1 MSTAPPGSPQR
12 PPTVPGAPHPAD
24 AADLPRIVAA
34 ADAIFRTPV
43 PAGLGSMGHD
53 YPLLFAPDNA
63 NNLLIIED
71 SAGELLAHAGFV
83 LREASLEGIQVRV
96 ATIGAVFT
104 RAEHRQ
110 AGLAGRVLAAA
121 VTRAR
126 EAGAELGLV
135 SGQRGLY
142 QRAGFTPYPVCP
154 RYRVKATNPA
164 AAPAGS
170 QIVPYHPGARDAVMD
185 LYARERVHFARS
197 APDWEAM
204 LGAGVV
210 FYEPARTLLVQ
221 RAGVTIAYLVAG
233 CPPRA
238 ASGGGGPGDPRGAR
252 VLELAG
258 DRSAIASAMPA
269 VAQILGRDA
278 VDLVLP
284 PGDRSLATLAQD
296 HGWQIDE
303 VQMPFTTAW
312 WNPALREKPLPFYGF
327 NYV

>member
-1 MSTAPPGSPQR
+1 MSTAPPGSPQQ
-12 PPTVPGAPHPAD
+12 PPTVPGTPRPAH
-24 AADLPRIVAA
+24 ARDLPRIVAA

-71 SAGELLAHAGFV
+71 AAGEPLAHAGFV
-83 LREASLEGIQVRV
+83 LRDASLEGIRVRV

-104 RAEHRQ
+104 RAEQRQ
-110 AGLAGRVLAAA
+110 MGLAGRVLAAA

-142 QRAGFTPYPVCP
+142 QRAGFTPYPACP
-154 RYRVKATNPA
+154 RYRVKATDRA
-164 AAPAGS
+164 AVPAGS
-170 QIVPYHPGARDAVMD
+170 QIVPYHPDARGAVME
-185 LYARERVHFARS
+185 LYARERVHFVRS
-197 APDWEAM
+197 AADWEAM

-210 FYEPARTLLVQ
+210 FFEPARTFLIQ
-221 RAGVTIAYLVAG
+221 RAGVTVAYLVAG
-233 CPPRA
+233 CPPQPS
-238 ASGGGGPGDPRGAR
+238 SGDGAPGDSRGAR

-284 PGDRSLATLAQD
+284 PGDRSLAPLAQH
-296 HGWQIDE
+296 HGWQIGE